1 MIEKQVKEW
10 FLKAL
15 TRWHLKENNRQMP
28 WKGEKNPYKIWLSEV
43 ILQQTR
49 VEQGWAYYERFI
61 KKYPTVHHL
70 AQATDNEVFKLWE
83 GLGYYNRCR
92 NLLTTARVISEEH
105 KGRFPDTQEGLLALK
120 GIGNYTAAAIGSFA
134 FGLPLA
140 VVDGNVY
147 RILSRVFGLEEPI
160 DQSNGKR
167 LFEQLAFDLLDKKD
181 PAAFNQAMM
190 DFGATVCKPKNPSC
204 ASCPFAQKCVAFE
217 EQTQALL
224 PVKSKKVKAKDRF
237 LYYLLLTCGNKQLVR
252 KRGSGDIWKD
262 LHEFYLVEMDEPA
275 DERSLLSNVFWSAQ
289 PLFKR
294 GQVKQLSQEFIHQL
308 THQKIHARILQVNI
322 EKEIVVQGYSWMS
335 NQQIK
340 KLAFPRLITR
350 YLESR

>member
-1 MIEKQVKEW
+1 
-10 FLKAL
+10 
-15 TRWHLKENNRQMP
+15 
-28 WKGEKNPYKIWLSEV
+28 
-43 ILQQTR
+43 
-49 VEQGWAYYERFI
+49 
-61 KKYPTVHHL
+61 
-70 AQATDNEVFKLWE
+70 
-83 GLGYYNRCR
+83 
-92 NLLTTARVISEEH
+92 
-105 KGRFPDTQEGLLALK
+105 
-120 GIGNYTAAAIGSFA
+120 
-134 FGLPLA
+134 
-140 VVDGNVY
+140 
-147 RILSRVFGLEEPI
+147 
-160 DQSNGKR
+160 
-167 LFEQLAFDLLDKKD
+167 
-181 PAAFNQAMM
+181 MM

-204 ASCPFAQKCVAFE
+204 ATCPFAQKCVAFE